1 MALGPSDPVWQKLYD
16 QLALLAADCNGSCA
30 FVVDKGNRLWCVG
43 VAGES
48 STFNTRIRCE

>member
-30 FVVDKGNRLWCVG
+30 FVVDEGNRLWCVG